1 MLRTTV
7 VSSLLVAA
15 LFATATP
22 PAPAAASCAAGDVT
36 ISGATLQSVSADG
49 SLSDVHVAVTVKNG
63 GSALQPSNTLQSVAT
78 YQAGNKVGSKGI
90 PPLRPG
96 QVYTFVYSFQR
107 AADAAP
113 RSTRL
118 IFRLVGDNAPGA
130 MCVDAAQRI
139 RLSV

>member
-1 MLRTTV
+1 MLRTTIL
-7 VSSLLVAA
+7 STMLVAA
-15 LFATATP
+15 TLG
-22 PAPAAASCAAGDVT
+22 PAHAAASCSPGDIT
-36 ISGATLQSVSADG
+36 ITGATLQSISADG

-63 GSALQPSNTLQSVAT
+63 GSAQQPGNTLQSVAT

-96 QVYTFVYSFQR
+96 QAYTFVYTFQR

-113 RSTRL
+113 RSTTL

-130 MCVDAAQRI
+130 MCIEAKQRV
-139 RLSV
+139 RVSV